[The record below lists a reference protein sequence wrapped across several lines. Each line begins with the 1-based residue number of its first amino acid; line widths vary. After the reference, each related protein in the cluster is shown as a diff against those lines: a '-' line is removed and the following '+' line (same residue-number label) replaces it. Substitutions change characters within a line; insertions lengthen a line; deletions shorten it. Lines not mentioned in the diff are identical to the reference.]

1 MEGVGLR
8 VKNEGSGIKGGGWS
22 YIYLRSKNEGWGN
35 REKMI
40 KLISATI
47 TLLQVQF

>member
-22 YIYLRSKNEGWGN
+22 YIYLRIFLRAQSYSFGN
-35 REKMI
+35 
-40 KLISATI
+40 
-47 TLLQVQF
+47 